1 MVSLDHDRAADDP
14 IPARTATVRLGVVG
28 AARILPSHLRGC
40 QALLEAGLANLRITA
55 LCARAFGDAA
65 TFRRRGEGPPPRPP
79 VSTNPHDPLAA
90 PHMYVSDLHPDTLP
104 ALYDDWRRML
114 EDDVVDAVLVLAPV
128 GLHHQIA
135 IASLAAGKHVL
146 IEKPFAITV
155 RAGQAILAEAERQQR
170 VVGVAETVRYT
181 EGNRAANWIMD
192 ERLIGEPQLWVS
204 GSIGNDWSPDKLVA
218 GTAWRHRK
226 LDAGGGGTL
235 DIGVHLFHQIQYLMG
250 AVAEVSALAKTLE
263 PERVQR
269 DELGQIVTRVE
280 NEVDD
285 VFLAHLTFENGAI
298 GNVFWSWAGHG
309 EPTGL
314 SVGRAIYGTLGCLKD
329 DLLVLDDGLRGNALE
344 LYRARVDPATRRR
357 RFPAGIRD
365 PFALEML
372 DFLNAIASGAP
383 MEASGKAGVADLAVS
398 YAVLES
404 ATANRPVRVNDVLSG
419 AVAGYQE
426 EINRFYQFD

>member
-1 MVSLDHDRAADDP
+1 MGSVDRERAADAPDS
-14 IPARTATVRLGVVG
+14 ARTAPVRLGVVG
-28 AARILPSHLRGC
+28 AARILPAHLRGIK
-40 QALLEAGLANLRITA
+40 ALLEAGLADVRITA
-55 LCARAFGDAA
+55 LCARTIDDAA
-65 TFRRRGEGPPPRPP
+65 TFRVRGEGPPPRPP
-79 VSTNPHDPLAA
+79 VATNPQDPLAA
-90 PHMYVSDLHPDTLP
+90 PHMYVSDLHPDTVP

-114 EDDVVDAVLVLAPV
+114 ADDVVDAVLILAPV

-135 IASLAAGKHVL
+135 IDCLVAGKHVL
-146 IEKPFAITV
+146 TEKPFAITV
-155 RAGQAILAEAERQQR
+155 RAGQAILAEAARRQR
-170 VVGVAETVRYT
+170 AVGVAETVRYQ
-181 EGNRAANWIMD
+181 EGNRAANWIMH
-192 ERLIGEPQLWVS
+192 ERMIGEPQLWVS

-250 AVAEVSALAKTLE
+250 PVAEISAMAKTLE
-263 PERVQR
+263 PERVLR
-269 DELGQIVTRVE
+269 DEFGQVVARVE

-285 VFLAHLTFENGAI
+285 VFLAHLTFESGAI
-298 GNVFWSWAGHG
+298 GTVFWSWAGHG

-314 SVGRAIYGTLGCLKD
+314 SVGRAIYGSLGCLKD
-329 DLLVLDDGLRGNALE
+329 DLLVLDDGLRGNTLE
-344 LYRARVDPATRRR
+344 LYRSRVDPATRRR

-372 DFLNAIASGAP
+372 DFLNAIATGQP
-383 MEASGKAGVADLAVS
+383 MEASGEAGVDDLAVS

-404 ATANRPVRVNDVLSG
+404 ATAKRPVRVSDVRSG

-426 EINRFYQFD
+426 EINRFYQLD